1 MAASSHGI
9 AHRGDAPIVPTQKDI
24 QMFQRYS
31 RHPLPRTRTLVVAC
45 LLSICAS
52 QAWAQDV
59 SDLETA
65 PEDEA
70 PVEPANPATGGKLLL
85 TAGVTQIEGA
95 AGGGLTP
102 WAVIGGYGENNQFG
116 ANAFYTRVDVD
127 DYNLASYGAM
137 IGFRDRVE
145 LSVSRQA
152 FDTEQV
158 GAALGLGAG
167 YTIRQDTYGVKVKL
181 FGDAVLEQD
190 SWVPQVA
197 VGAQH
202 KRNDRGALV
211 RAIGA
216 EDDSGT
222 DLYVSATK
230 LYLDKS
236 LLLNATVR
244 FTEANQ
250 FGILGF
256 GGDRDSGYSPQFETS
271 IAYLVDRRL
280 AIGAEYRT
288 KPNNLD
294 IADEDDA
301 WDVFV
306 AWAPNRH
313 VSLTVAYVDLG
324 NIVIRDSQRGV
335 YASLQVGF

>member
-1 MAASSHGI
+1 MIESIPGCSALRPRALVLAMA
-9 AHRGDAPIVPTQKDI
+9 
-24 QMFQRYS
+24 
-31 RHPLPRTRTLVVAC
+31 
-45 LLSICAS
+45 LSMCAGA
-52 QAWAQDV
+52 AWAQDV
-59 SDLETA
+59 SDLEA
-65 PEDEA
+65 PEEEA
-70 PVEPANPATGGKLLL
+70 PAEPENPPTGGKLLL
-85 TAGVTQIEGA
+85 TGGVTQVEGA

-102 WAVIGGYGENNQFG
+102 WAVIGGYGERDQFG

-127 DYNLASYGAM
+127 DYGLESYGAM
-137 IGFRDRVE
+137 VGIRDRVE
-145 LSVSRQA
+145 LSVARQA
-152 FDTEQV
+152 FDTRRV
-158 GAALGLGAG
+158 GGALGLGDG
-167 YTIRQDTYGVKVKL
+167 FTIRQDIYGVKVKL
-181 FGDAVLEQD
+181 FGDAVLDQD
-190 SWVPQVA
+190 RWRPQVS
-197 VGAQH
+197 VGAQY
-202 KRNDRGALV
+202 KRNDRGALL

-216 EDDSGT
+216 DSDSGT
-222 DLYVSATK
+222 DLYVSASK

-236 LLLNATVR
+236 LLVNATVR

-256 GGDRDSGYSPQFETS
+256 GGDRNSGYSAQFETS
-271 IAYLVDRRL
+271 VAWLLDRRL
-280 AIGAEYRT
+280 AIGAEYRS
-288 KPNNLD
+288 KPDNLN

>member
-1 MAASSHGI
+1 MNHIAAGL
-9 AHRGDAPIVPTQKDI
+9 
-24 QMFQRYS
+24 S
-31 RHPLPRTRTLVVAC
+31 RFGAGTLACAC
-45 LLSICAS
+45 LLALFAAPAHA
-52 QAWAQDV
+52 QAL
-59 SDLETA
+59 SDLEA
-65 PEDEA
+65 PQDETPA
-70 PVEPANPATGGKLLL
+70 EPANAPTGGKLLL
-85 TAGVTQIEGA
+85 TAGVSQLEGA

-102 WAVIGGYGENNQFG
+102 WAVIGGYGERDQFG
-116 ANAFYTRVDVD
+116 ASAFYTRVDVG
-127 DYNLASYGAM
+127 DYSLASYGAL
-137 IGFRDRVE
+137 IGIRDRVE

-158 GAALGLGAG
+158 GGALGLGDG
-167 YTIRQDTYGVKVKL
+167 FMIRQDTYGVKVKL

-190 SWVPQVA
+190 RWLPQVS
-197 VGAQH
+197 VGVQH

-216 EDDSGT
+216 KDDSGT
-222 DLYVSATK
+222 DVYVTATK

-256 GGDRDSGYSPQFETS
+256 GGDRNDGYSPQLETS
-271 IAYLVDRRL
+271 VAYLLDRRF

-288 KPNNLD
+288 KPDNLD

-301 WDVFV
+301 WDVFA
-306 AWAPNRH
+306 AWTPNRNI
-313 VSLTVAYVDLG
+313 SLTVAYVDLG
-324 NIVIRDSQRGV
+324 NIVIRDRQRGV